1 MPLIPELGRHR
12 QVNLYALK
20 DSLFN
25 KVSAKTVRAVAKE
38 NSFSKRP
45 ERKEREKYEEHV
57 DIIYEV

>member
-38 NSFSKRP
+38 NSVSKRP
-45 ERKEREKYEEHV
+45 ERNERERNMRNM
-57 DIIYEV
+57 